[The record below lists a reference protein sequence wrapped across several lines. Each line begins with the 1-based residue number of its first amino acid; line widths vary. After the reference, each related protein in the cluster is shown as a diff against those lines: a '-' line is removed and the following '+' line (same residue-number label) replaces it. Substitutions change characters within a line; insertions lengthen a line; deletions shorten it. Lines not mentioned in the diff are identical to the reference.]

1 MSTENNSDLLFKNS
15 VKILT
20 DLISFKTISG
30 EDNTALIDY
39 CDDILKKLG
48 ATSFRTYDDEKK
60 RVNLFATLKAKSSN
74 NKKPIILSGHT
85 DVVPVSKGW
94 SSDPFT
100 ATIKDD
106 KLYGRGSCD
115 MKGFIACTLAYAPI
129 YSKSNLDRDIHFS
142 FTFDEETAC
151 IGAPILIEELKRRN
165 IKDGICIV
173 GEPTNMKIIDAHKG
187 CYEYTTHFRGLAGH
201 SSAPHKG
208 VSAVEYA
215 SKYVNKL
222 MELRERLKEREPKDS
237 IFDPPHSTL
246 SIGGI
251 FGGIA
256 HNVIADKCHVNWETR
271 PVVKEDGVF
280 LNQEIDKYVNEVL
293 LPDMKKI
300 FPNASIEK
308 NIIGEI
314 IGFDRKSKS
323 DACEL
328 ISSLTGDN
336 SRQVVSFGT
345 EAGLFQEIGI
355 STVVCGPG
363 SIEQAHKIDEFIILD
378 ELKKRVK
385 KDSIFDPPHSTLSI
399 GGIKGGIAHN
409 VIADKCSVEWETRPV
424 VKDDGEFVTKEI
436 DKYANEVLLPEMKK
450 VFPDSYIKKEVIG
463 EVVGF
468 NRLDDSEA
476 CEFVSNITGDNS
488 REVVS
493 FGTEAGL
500 FQELGISTVVCGP
513 GSIEQA
519 HKIDE
524 FIELN
529 EMKKC
534 LKFLEGV
541 KDKSVN

>member
-1 MSTENNSDLLFKNS
+1 MSTENNLDLLFNNS
-15 VKILT
+15 VNILK
-20 DLISFKTISG
+20 DLIGFKTISG

-48 ATSFRTYDDEKK
+48 ATSFRTYDEEKK

-100 ATIKDD
+100 ATIRED

-115 MKGFIACTLAYAPI
+115 MKGFIACALAYAPI

-187 CYEYTTHFRGLAGH
+187 CYEYTTHFKGLAGH

-215 SKYVNKL
+215 SRYVNKL
-222 MELRERLKEREPKDS
+222 IELREKLKEREPKDS
-237 IFDPPHSTL
+237 IFDPPFSTL
-246 SIGGI
+246 SIGGV

-271 PVVKEDGVF
+271 PVVKEDGIF
-280 LNQEIDKYVNEVL
+280 LNQEIDKYANDVL
-293 LPDMKKI
+293 LPDMKKV

-314 IGFDRKSKS
+314 IGFDRKNKS

-363 SIEQAHKIDEFIILD
+363 SIEQAHKIDEFIVLD
-378 ELKKRVK
+378 ELKKCLK
-385 KDSIFDPPHSTLSI
+385 LLE
-399 GGIKGGIAHN
+399 GIK
-409 VIADKCSVEWETRPV
+409 
-424 VKDDGEFVTKEI
+424 TK
-436 DKYANEVLLPEMKK
+436 
-450 VFPDSYIKKEVIG
+450 
-463 EVVGF
+463 
-468 NRLDDSEA
+468 
-476 CEFVSNITGDNS
+476 
-488 REVVS
+488 
-493 FGTEAGL
+493 
-500 FQELGISTVVCGP
+500 
-513 GSIEQA
+513 SI
-519 HKIDE
+519 
-524 FIELN
+524 LN
-529 EMKKC
+529 
-534 LKFLEGV
+534 
-541 KDKSVN
+541 

>member
-1 MSTENNSDLLFKNS
+1 MSTENNSELLYDNS
-15 VKILT
+15 VQILT
-20 DLISFKTISG
+20 DLIAFKTISG
-30 EDNTALIDY
+30 EDNSSLIDY
-39 CDDILKKLG
+39 CDEILKNLG

-60 RVNLFATLKAKSSN
+60 RVNLFATLKAKNSN

-100 ATIKDD
+100 ATIKGN

-115 MKGFIACTLAYAPI
+115 MKGFIACALAYAPI

-151 IGAPILIEELKRRN
+151 QGAPILIEELKKRD
-165 IKDGICIV
+165 IKDGICII

-187 CYEYTTHFRGLAGH
+187 CYEYTTYFKGLAGH

-215 SKYVNKL
+215 SRYVNKL
-222 MELRERLKEREPKDS
+222 IELREKLKNRAPKDS

-246 SIGGI
+246 SIGGV

-280 LNQEIDKYVNEVL
+280 LNQEIDKYASEVL
-293 LPDMKKI
+293 LPEMKKV
-300 FPNASIEK
+300 FPSASIEK
-308 NIIGEI
+308 DIIGEI
-314 IGFDRKSKS
+314 VGFDREDKS

-363 SIEQAHKIDEFIILD
+363 SIDQAHKIDEFIVLD
-378 ELKKRVK
+378 ELKKCLNLL
-385 KDSIFDPPHSTLSI
+385 D
-399 GGIKGGIAHN
+399 GIK
-409 VIADKCSVEWETRPV
+409 VES
-424 VKDDGEFVTKEI
+424 I
-436 DKYANEVLLPEMKK
+436 
-450 VFPDSYIKKEVIG
+450 
-463 EVVGF
+463 
-468 NRLDDSEA
+468 
-476 CEFVSNITGDNS
+476 SN
-488 REVVS
+488 
-493 FGTEAGL
+493 
-500 FQELGISTVVCGP
+500 
-513 GSIEQA
+513 
-519 HKIDE
+519 
-524 FIELN
+524 
-529 EMKKC
+529 
-534 LKFLEGV
+534 
-541 KDKSVN
+541 